1 VRCSR
6 TLLRVSSWFRRR
18 DHNIF
23 TNATSLL
30 VCGLL
35 AGVVVAA
42 AAFPAAAMTGLAA
55 KAGGQTFASLPSE
68 LKEFSSPQITRVY
81 ASDGKTQ
88 IAVFY
93 DEFRSDV
100 PLKDISKHMQAA
112 ILAAED
118 RKFYEHN
125 GVDIKGIAR
134 AFVSNQNGGSQQ
146 GASTLTMQYVRMSL
160 AYSATNPQEV
170 IDATEDSPK
179 RKITEMKYAMQ
190 ISKQLTKD
198 QILERYLNIAPFG
211 LQTYGIYAAS
221 HVYFNKKPKDLTVA
235 ESAMLAGMVKA
246 PSDYNP
252 TTQAGHDLITDRRNN
267 YIIPAMVDMGAVTA
281 ADAEK
286 AKKEA
291 VPTKVRQVGRG
302 CAWVAK
308 NNWGFFCDFFYRWWL
323 DQESFGATTYDRER
337 RLKSGGYKIVTT
349 LDLKGQAGARREIAE
364 RQSDSSQNALLLAG
378 IEPGNGKVRLLAA
391 NRKFK
396 LDDPA
401 KPENKLNSD
410 PKKAKEKIRGTH
422 PNTTNPLMSGGG
434 DITGYQAGSVF
445 KIFPIIAALENNY
458 PLSYTIK
465 AEKQYK
471 SGYIVAPGPATCGG
485 HFYCPKNSGGG
496 GAGVY
501 TMWSAFAK
509 SINTYFIPLQER
521 VGSEKVIA
529 VAKRFGVQFRQPKEA
544 EMTTKEGGAN
554 QFGAFSLGVTAS
566 TPLDMA
572 NAYATLAADGKYC
585 APTPIEQITTL
596 SNEKIDIGKPYCNQA
611 TTKDVAR
618 AALDAARCPVGDSA
632 QLGACNGAT
641 AGPTKGI
648 VGHPVFGKSGTTDAE
663 KTASLIVGTTKIV
676 VAGYMANPDWPDH
689 RDQMKHDIINP
700 AVQYTVKEYMEGKP
714 KVQFK
719 KPGSSKIVFGEQRS
733 IPNVKCDSVSSAT
746 NRLEDAGFHVST
758 GAEVDSEC
766 PKGSVASTDP
776 SGRTIKNGAVV
787 LQISNGK
794 TGAPDPGA
802 SGGPPGGRPG
812 N

>member
-1 VRCSR
+1 
-6 TLLRVSSWFRRR
+6 VSSWFRRR

-55 KAGGQTFASLPSE
+55 KAGGQTFAGLPSQ
-68 LKEFSSPQITRVY
+68 LREFSSPQITRIY
-81 ASDGKTQ
+81 DSSGKQSLAT
-88 IAVFY
+88 FY

-100 PLKDISKHMQAA
+100 PLKDISKNMQVA

-125 GVDIKGIAR
+125 GVDMKGIAR

-170 IDATEDSPK
+170 IAATEDSPK

-190 ISKQLTKD
+190 ISKQLSKD

-211 LQTYGIYAAS
+211 SQTYGIYAAS

-252 TTQAGHDLITDRRNN
+252 TTQSGHELITDRRNN
-267 YIIPAMVDMGAVTA
+267 YIIPAMVEMGAVTA

-291 VPTKVRQVGRG
+291 IPKSVKQVGRG
-302 CAWVAK
+302 CAWVTK
-308 NNWGFFCDFFYRWWL
+308 NHWGFFCDFFYRWWL

-349 LDLKGQAGARREIAE
+349 LDIKGQAGARREIAE
-364 RQSDSSQNALLLAG
+364 RQSDGSQNALLLAG

-396 LDDPA
+396 LDDPS
-401 KPENKLNSD
+401 KPENKLSSD
-410 PKKAKEKIRGTH
+410 PKKAKAKIRGSH

-434 DITGYQAGSVF
+434 DIKGYQAGSVF

-521 VGSEKVIA
+521 VGAEKVIA
-529 VAKRFGVQFRQPKEA
+529 VAKRFGVQFREPREA

-596 SNEKIDIGKPYCNQA
+596 TGEKIDIGKPFCNQA

-632 QLGACNGAT
+632 QLGACNGST

-719 KPGSSKIVFGEQRS
+719 EPSSRKIVFGEQRS

-766 PKGSVASTDP
+766 PKGTVANTDP

-794 TGAPDPGA
+794 AGAPEPGT

-812 N
+812 G

>member
-1 VRCSR
+1 M
-6 TLLRVSSWFRRR
+6 TSWFRRR

-55 KAGGQTFASLPSE
+55 KAGGQTFAGLPSE
-68 LKEFSSPQITRVY
+68 LKEFSSPQISRVY
-81 ASDGKTQ
+81 ASDNKTQ

-100 PLKDISKHMQAA
+100 PLKDISKNMQAA

-125 GVDIKGIAR
+125 GVDLKGVAR
-134 AFVSNQNGGSQQ
+134 AFVSNNQGGAQQ

-170 IDATEDSPK
+170 IEATEDSAK
-179 RKITEMKYAMQ
+179 RKITEMKYALQ
-190 ISKQLTKD
+190 ISKQLSKD

-211 LQTYGIYAAS
+211 NQTYGIFAAS
-221 HVYFNKKPKDLTVA
+221 NVYFNKKPKDLTVGEA
-235 ESAMLAGMVKA
+235 AMLAGMVKA
-246 PSDYNP
+246 PSSFNP
-252 TTQAGHDLITDRRNN
+252 TTPSGHEQITDRRNK
-267 YIIPAMVDMGAVTA
+267 YIIPAMVDMGAVTP

-291 VPTKVRQVGRG
+291 IPTKVKQVGRG

-323 DQESFGATTYDRER
+323 EQESFGATTYDRER
-337 RLKSGGYKIVTT
+337 RLKSGGYRVVTT
-349 LDLKGQAGARREIAE
+349 LDLNGQAGARREITE
-364 RQSDSSQNALLLAG
+364 RQSDKSQNALLLAG
-378 IEPGNGKVRLLAA
+378 VEPGSGKVRLLAT

-396 LDDPA
+396 LDDPDH
-401 KPENKLNSD
+401 PENKISSD
-410 PKKAKEKIRGTH
+410 PAKAKLKIRGTA
-422 PNTTNPLMSGGG
+422 PNTTNPLMTGGG
-434 DITGYQAGSVF
+434 DIAGYQSGSVF
-445 KIFPIIAALENNY
+445 KIFPIIAALENGY

-465 AEKQYK
+465 AEKKYV
-471 SGYIVAPGPATCGG
+471 SGYIVGPGPATCNG
-485 HFYCPKNSGGG
+485 HFYCPTNAGGG
-496 GAGVY
+496 SAGVY

-521 VGSEKVIA
+521 VGADKVVA
-529 VAKRFGVQFRQPKEA
+529 VAKRFGVQFRVAYPDA
-544 EMTTKEGGAN
+544 TFAN
-554 QFGAFSLGVTAS
+554 DPASAKQWGAFSLGVSAS

-572 NAYATLAADGKYC
+572 NAYATLAGDGKYC
-585 APTPIEQITTL
+585 SPTPIEQITMADGQ
-596 SNEKIDIGKPYCNQA
+596 KIDVGKPFCNQA
-611 TTKDVAR
+611 TSKDVAR

-632 QLGACNGAT
+632 QLGSCNGAT
-641 AGPTKGI
+641 APGTRDI
-648 VGHPVFGKSGTTDAE
+648 VGHPVFGKTGTTDAE
-663 KTASLIVGTTKIV
+663 KTASMIVGTTKIV

-689 RDQMKHDIINP
+689 NDQMDHHVINP
-700 AVQYTVKEYMEGKP
+700 AVQYTVRDYMKDKEKQ
-714 KVQFK
+714 QFK
-719 KPGSSKIVFGEQRS
+719 KPSSSKIVFGEQRS
-733 IPNVKCDSVSSAT
+733 IPNVECDSVSSAT
-746 NRLEDAGFHVST
+746 NRLEDLGFAVSR
-758 GAEVDSEC
+758 GGEVDSDC
-766 PKGSVASTDP
+766 PKGTVAGTDP

-794 TGAPDPGA
+794 PTTQAPTPGN
-802 SGGPPGGRPG
+802 SGGPAGPGGPGRP

>member
-1 VRCSR
+1 
-6 TLLRVSSWFRRR
+6 VSSWFRRR

-100 PLKDISKHMQAA
+100 PLKDISKNMQAA

-211 LQTYGIYAAS
+211 RQTYGIYAAS
-221 HVYFNKKPKDLTVA
+221 HVYFNKKPKDLTVGEA
-235 ESAMLAGMVKA
+235 AMLAGMVKA
-246 PSDYNP
+246 PSDYDP
-252 TTQAGHDLITDRRNN
+252 TTPSGHELITDRRNN

-281 ADAEK
+281 ADGEK

-302 CAWVAK
+302 CAWVAR

-337 RLKSGGYKIVTT
+337 RLKSGGYKVVTT

-396 LDDPA
+396 LDDPSN
-401 KPENKLNSD
+401 PENKLSSD
-410 PKKAKEKIRGTH
+410 PKKAKAKIRGSH

-434 DITGYQAGSVF
+434 DIKGYQAGSVF

-465 AEKQYK
+465 AEKQYR
-471 SGYIVAPGPATCGG
+471 SGYIVGPGPATCDGNK
-485 HFYCPKNSGGG
+485 YCPKNSGGG

-529 VAKRFGVQFRQPKEA
+529 VAKRFGVQFREPNDA
-544 EMTTKEGGAN
+544 RMTTKEGGAN

-596 SNEKIDIGKPYCNQA
+596 NGEKIDIGKPFCNQA

-663 KTASLIVGTTKIV
+663 KTASLIVGTSKIV

-758 GAEVDSEC
+758 GSEVDSEC
-766 PKGSVASTDP
+766 PKGTVADTDP

-787 LQISNGK
+787 LRISNGK
-794 TGAPDPGA
+794 SGAPTPGT

-812 N
+812 G